1 MLFFKKLVAFVAIF
15 GAAILLCQQ
24 IPAINA
30 FDLNINGWGWLAYIG
45 GIVGGFILHGIL
57 GSVASNALGVTES
70 TKSEFHRFVE
80 ESTEWFALP
89 VGATLGWLILPSA
102 FVITS
107 PYGGWLLCGIIG
119 IALGLE
125 KLVQRRINKAHLA
138 KLLAQRDN
146 KNKADDTDENKTDE
160 NK

>member
-15 GAAILLCQQ
+15 GAAILLCRQM
-24 IPAINA
+24 PAINA
-30 FDLNINGWGWLAYIG
+30 FYYDINGWGWLAYISGYIG
-45 GIVGGFILHGIL
+45 GGLLHGIVA
-57 GSVASNALGVTES
+57 SVASKALGVTES
-70 TKSEFHRFVE
+70 SKSEFHRFVE

-107 PYGGWLLCGIIG
+107 PCGGWLLCGIIG
-119 IALGLE
+119 IATGLE
-125 KLVQRRINKAHLA
+125 KLVRRRIHAAHLA

-146 KNKADDTDENKTDE
+146 ESKTDE